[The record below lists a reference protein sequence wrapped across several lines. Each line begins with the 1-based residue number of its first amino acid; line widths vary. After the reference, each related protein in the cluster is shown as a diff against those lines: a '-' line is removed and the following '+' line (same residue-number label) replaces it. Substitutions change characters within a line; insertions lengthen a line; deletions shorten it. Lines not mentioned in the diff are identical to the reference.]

1 MRKVYYLYHVR
12 YEDTDDED
20 VKIIGIYSSRRQAK
34 VAINRMMKKPGFIDF
49 PDDFQI
55 HDDVLG
61 RDSWVDEF
69 VTGY

>member
-34 VAINRMMKKPGFIDF
+34 VAIKRMMKKTWFIDF

-61 RDSWVDEF
+61 RDSWVDGF

>member
-34 VAINRMMKKPGFIDF
+34 VAIKRMMKK
-49 PDDFQI
+49 
-55 HDDVLG
+55 
-61 RDSWVDEF
+61 
-69 VTGY
+69 T